1 MYDTLKTHFGYDKFR
16 PLQEEIVTRVL
27 AKEDCLVL
35 MPTGGGKSLCFQ
47 LPTLMQDG
55 LTIVISPLIS
65 LMKDQV
71 DALKQNGVNA
81 AYLNSTLTPEEKVQI
96 LRDVTDGITKLLY
109 IAPERLAVPQF
120 AELLH
125 KLPVS
130 LFAIDEAHCISEWG
144 HDFRPDYRNLNQLRT
159 NFPNIPII
167 ALTAT
172 ATQKVRDDIVKQL
185 NLPKPHIFTSSFNRE
200 NLSYEVLP
208 KKESFGTILSLIAL
222 HPKESVIIYC
232 FSRKDTENLAKK
244 LNDAGHNA
252 GTYHAGLTADK
263 RRENQ
268 DKFIRDDIHIMV
280 ATIAF
285 GMGIDKPDVRLV
297 IHHSLPK
304 SIEGYYQET
313 GRAGRDGLPARCVL
327 LFSVADKF
335 KQDYFISLISDQEEK
350 AQAKHNLD
358 QTIDYGR
365 LDSCRRKFLLQYFN
379 EDYTTENCQNCDQ
392 CVAFAPLVPVK
403 VATSKTITSA
413 STPGYSYLAE
423 RDGLIDSDGEFDSDL
438 FDILKQ
444 LRMRESQRLG
454 VAPYIVF
461 GDKALRGMCVTKPT
475 TNSEFLKINGVG
487 DKKLKKFGKKFMDA
501 IREYEN

>member
-1 MYDTLKTHFGYDKFR
+1 MLHQTLKTYFGYDEFR
-16 PLQEEIVTRVL
+16 PLQRDIVERVL
-27 AKEDCLVL
+27 NKQDCLVL

-71 DALKQNGVNA
+71 DALRQNGVNA
-81 AYLNSTLTPEEKVQI
+81 AYLNSTLTPDEKVQI
-96 LRDVTDGITKLLY
+96 LRDVTDGTTKLLY
-109 IAPERLAVPQF
+109 ISPERLGVPQF
-120 AELLH
+120 AALLH

-172 ATQKVRDDIVKQL
+172 ATQLVRDDIVKQL
-185 NLPKPHIFTSSFNRE
+185 QLPKPHIFTSSFNRD

-208 KKESFGTILSLIAL
+208 KKESFATILSLIEL
-222 HPKESVIIYC
+222 HPQESVIIYC
-232 FSRKDTENLAKK
+232 FSRKDTENLARK
-244 LNDAGHNA
+244 LNDAGYNA
-252 GTYHAGLTADK
+252 GTYHAGLSADQ
-263 RRENQ
+263 RRDNQ
-268 DKFIRDDIHIMV
+268 DKFIRDEIHIMV

-327 LFSVADKF
+327 LYSYADKF
-335 KQDYFISLISDQEEK
+335 KQDFFISQISDPEEQ
-350 AQAKHNLD
+350 AQAQRNLD
-358 QTIDYGR
+358 QTLEYGT
-365 LDSCRRKFLLQYFN
+365 LNTCRRQFLLQYFA
-379 EDYTTENCQNCDQ
+379 EDHPDTCTNCDR
-392 CVAFAPLVPVK
+392 CVQFEALVPVK
-403 VATSKTITSA
+403 VSSKATTTA

-423 RDGLIDSDGEFDSDL
+423 RDGHAAVDGDYDQDL

-444 LRMRESQRLG
+444 LRIRESKRLG

-461 GDKALRGMCVTKPT
+461 GDKALRGMCVTKPIT
-475 TNSEFLKINGVG
+475 KAAFLKINGVG
-487 DKKLKKFGKKFMDA
+487 EKKLKKFGKKFMEA
-501 IREYEN
+501 IQDYEQ